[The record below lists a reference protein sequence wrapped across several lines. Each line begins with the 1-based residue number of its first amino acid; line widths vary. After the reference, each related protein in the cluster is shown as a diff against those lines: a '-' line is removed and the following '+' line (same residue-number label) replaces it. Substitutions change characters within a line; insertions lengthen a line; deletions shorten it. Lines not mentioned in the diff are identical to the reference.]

1 MKVLALIENADHV
14 CYRYRLNALAWAM
27 AEQGLCLEG
36 APIEKALGA
45 RLRQLLAVGHADVV
59 ILQRKLLPS
68 WQLALLRRRA
78 KCLVYDVDDALFHR
92 DSFVRKSTL
101 SRVRLARFRKTV
113 RAADAVIAGN
123 DYLRQYASAY
133 TDPWRV
139 HWVPTCVQPQWYR
152 PATHNRMGRAVR
164 LVWIGQRSM
173 LPSLEC
179 LREHFAAIA
188 RWLPDMHLRLVCD
201 AATEFPG
208 LRVGLR
214 RWSTATEAEDLA
226 DADIG
231 ISWLP
236 DDLWSQ
242 GKCGL
247 KVLQYMAAGLPVV
260 ANPVG
265 IHRQMVVHGETG
277 LLAATPSQWAA
288 AIARL
293 AADPRLR
300 SRMGAAGRQRVKE
313 QYNVEHWGPRLASV
327 VDSVARG
334 RGARLPRAKA
344 HSPSLG
350 ESRTHG

>member
-1 MKVLALIENADHV
+1 MKVLALIENAEHV
-14 CYRYRLNALAWAM
+14 CFRYRLNALAWAM
-27 AEQGLCLEG
+27 AEQGLYLEG
-36 APIEKALGA
+36 VPLEKALGA
-45 RLRQLLAVGHADVV
+45 RLRQLLAIGRADVV
-59 ILQRKLLPS
+59 ILQRKLLPA

-78 KCLVYDVDDALFHR
+78 KFLVYDVDDALFHR
-92 DSFVRKSTL
+92 DSFVRRSTL
-101 SRVRLARFRKTV
+101 SRMRLTRFRKTV

-123 DYLRQYASAY
+123 DYLRQYASAH

-139 HWVPTCVQPQWYR
+139 HRVPTCVQPQWYR
-152 PATHNRMGRAVR
+152 PATHERTGRAAR

-173 LPSLEC
+173 LPSLDC
-179 LREHFAAIA
+179 LREHLAAVA

-201 AATEFPG
+201 AATEFPA
-208 LRVGLR
+208 LQVELR

-277 LLAATPSQWAA
+277 LLATTPSQWAA

-293 AADPRLR
+293 AADPGLR
-300 SRMGAAGRQRVKE
+300 SRMGAAGRQRVEE
-313 QYNVEHWGPRLASV
+313 QYSVEQWGPRLAAIV
-327 VDSVARG
+327 NSVART
-334 RGARLPRAKA
+334 PTA
-344 HSPSLG
+344 HLTDAVANSPSLREDG
-350 ESRTHG
+350 ACR